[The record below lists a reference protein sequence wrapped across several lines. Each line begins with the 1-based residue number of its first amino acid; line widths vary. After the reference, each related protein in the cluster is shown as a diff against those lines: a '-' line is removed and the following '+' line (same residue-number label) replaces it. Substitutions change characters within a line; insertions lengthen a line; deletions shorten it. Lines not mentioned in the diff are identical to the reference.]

1 LLDLAIIRAIF
12 VLVLSISAYALHPFD
27 LSPALSAGGGFVVG
41 CGIIFFEVRLEKVSL
56 KRLIGAPFG

>member
-41 CGIIFFEVRLEKVSL
+41 CGIIFFEVRL
-56 KRLIGAPFG
+56 